1 LYGGGAPGAC
11 TIQAVERNFT
21 TLARRTYFA
30 VATATLASFTLAP
43 AALASSTKSFNTM
56 AAGVPLKVIKVDLND
71 PAVKI
76 TGQFTKFG
84 AGHSEPFGQMV
95 RRVQPTVAVTGTFF
109 CNRTLIPVGDIV
121 IDGRL
126 AHFGGI
132 GTAMCVTPD
141 NTVEFI
147 RPERYTHQDWSRFD
161 FVVCCGPRLITNGVA
176 YVEPK
181 SEGFR
186 DKHMLNRNG
195 RVAVGV
201 TKDNQMI
208 FVATRKPVYLSKLAK
223 AMRSLGVVNAINLDG
238 GSSIGLHYKG
248 KTLIKP
254 SRRLTNLILVYDNRD
269 RYEELKDN
277 LLPFSMRT
285 AHKQAKKE
293 PEGQSVLNASS
304 DNTPQPPQIEHQ
316 P

>member
-1 LYGGGAPGAC
+1 MARRAFSSVVWTALAVVTLATSAYGGN
-11 TIQAVERNFT
+11 TK
-21 TLARRTYFA
+21 YFC
-30 VATATLASFTLAP
+30 
-43 AALASSTKSFNTM
+43 TKS
-56 AAGVPLKVIKVDLND
+56 AGVPLKVIKVDLND

-84 AGHSEPFGQMV
+84 AGHAEPFGQMV

-126 AHFGGI
+126 ANFGGL
-132 GTAMCVTPD
+132 GTAMCVTQD

-147 RPERYTHQDWSRFD
+147 KPERYHHQDWSRFD
-161 FVVCCGPRLITNGVA
+161 FVLCCGPRLITNGVA

-201 TKDNQMI
+201 TKDNQMV

-223 AMRSLGVVNAINLDG
+223 AMRALGVMNAINLDG
-238 GSSIGLHYKG
+238 GSSIGVHYKG
-248 KTLIKP
+248 KTLIQP
-254 SRRLTNLILVYDNRD
+254 SRRLTNLILVFDNRD
-269 RYEELKDN
+269 RYEERKDN
-277 LLPFSMRT
+277 LLPYSMR
-285 AHKQAKKE
+285 AANRQAKKE
-293 PEGQSVLNASS
+293 PEGHGVINATS
-304 DNTPQPPQIEHQ
+304 DDALSPNQTDPQH
-316 P
+316 

>member
-1 LYGGGAPGAC
+1 
-11 TIQAVERNFT
+11 V
-21 TLARRTYFA
+21 ARRFFTA
-30 VATATLASFTLAP
+30 VAYATLASLSLAP
-43 AALASSTKSFNTM
+43 AAFGASIKQYNTM

-76 TGQFTKFG
+76 TGQFTKYG
-84 AGHSEPFGQMV
+84 AGYAEPFGQMV

-109 CNRTLIPVGDIV
+109 STKSLIPVGDIV

-132 GTAMCVTPD
+132 GTAMCVTQD

-161 FVVCCGPRLITNGVA
+161 FVLCCGPRLITNGVA
-176 YVEPK
+176 YVQPK

-186 DKHMLNRNG
+186 DKHMLSRNG

-201 TKDNQMI
+201 TKDNKMI

-223 AMRSLGVVNAINLDG
+223 AMRSLGVWNAINLDG

-254 SRRLTNLILVYDNRD
+254 SRRLTNLILVYENRD

-285 AHKQAKKE
+285 ANKQAKKE
-293 PEGQSVLNASS
+293 PEGQSLLNASS
-304 DNTPQPPQIEHQ
+304 DNALLPSPTDPQP
-316 P
+316 